1 MDTEEYA
8 ARMTA
13 SAGGANEM
21 MHVMAKAARSMHS
34 SVMPLPW
41 IEQILVCRVT
51 SDVVSHSRDARRH
64 MIRALHCVT

>member
-1 MDTEEYA
+1 
-8 ARMTA
+8 
-13 SAGGANEM
+13 M